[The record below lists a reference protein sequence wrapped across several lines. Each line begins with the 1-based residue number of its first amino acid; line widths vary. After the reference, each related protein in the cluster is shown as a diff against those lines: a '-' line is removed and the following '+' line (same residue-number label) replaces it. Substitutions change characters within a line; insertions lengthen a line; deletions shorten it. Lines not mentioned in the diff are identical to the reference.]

1 MIRSNKKPKN
11 DTKTGV
17 SPAKRSTSMSALF
30 PEDSSD
36 DDETSPSFVKGVGL
50 INQNSKQ
57 NNGDPAAITAI
68 EGDNPDDSGEG
79 FTINKNY
86 AERYDSWRNKE
97 QLMKSTLLPN
107 CQTAKSIINSGH

>member
-1 MIRSNKKPKN
+1 MIRSNNKTKK
-11 DTKTGV
+11 DMKTGV

-30 PEDSSD
+30 PEDSSE
-36 DDETSPSFVKGVGL
+36 DDETAPSFVKGVGP

-57 NNGDPAAITAI
+57 NNGDPAAITGI
-68 EGDNPDDSGEG
+68 EGVNYEDDSGEG

-97 QLMKSTLLPN
+97 QLMKST
-107 CQTAKSIINSGH
+107 